1 MGLLVRQC
9 SSSDDDRWVPNA
21 LDDITMGRLNEPRP
35 IGAQAFC
42 HTICVCKGLCWAYMY
57 LKTSQDQ
64 QTFIGFWDFSRLLRH
79 LLSFLVLWL
88 LAPFA
93 KNRSVATATNHCYS
107 FHDFVDFAQ
116 QILVR
121 MTQIEATSDQLRK
134 IHPALVNI
142 FVRLINFYKKLFTE
156 YMQFSKNDQY
166 QEHWKIRAAFLRFR
180 ADTAQATIPEHNFAK
195 NATWSSDIRS
205 QT

>member
-1 MGLLVRQC
+1 MTPQWVVWMSLDRQVRRPFVIQFASVKVYVEPTCISKRVKTNKHLLASEIFQ
-9 SSSDDDRWVPNA
+9 
-21 LDDITMGRLNEPRP
+21 
-35 IGAQAFC
+35 
-42 HTICVCKGLCWAYMY
+42 
-57 LKTSQDQ
+57 
-64 QTFIGFWDFSRLLRH
+64 RLLCH

-88 LAPFA
+88 QAPFA
-93 KNRSVATATNHCYS
+93 KNPSVATATNHCYS
-107 FHDFVDFAQ
+107 FHDSVDFAQ

-134 IHPALVNI
+134 IHPAFVNI

-166 QEHWKIRAAFLRFR
+166 QEHWKIRPAFLRFR